1 VVVVKESDMD
11 QVNWGRTIGPN
22 APLWSEAQPEAAH
35 AASEI
40 NDDDS
45 PELMGGAFVSAICIV
60 GITAAVA
67 LITWTIWSY
76 W

>member
-1 VVVVKESDMD
+1 MD

-35 AASEI
+35 AASELH
-40 NDDDS
+40 DDDD
-45 PELMGGAFVSAICIV
+45 GNDGAVLVTAV
-60 GITAAVA
+60 VAAGLTAAAA
-67 LITWTIWSY
+67 LIAWAIWSA